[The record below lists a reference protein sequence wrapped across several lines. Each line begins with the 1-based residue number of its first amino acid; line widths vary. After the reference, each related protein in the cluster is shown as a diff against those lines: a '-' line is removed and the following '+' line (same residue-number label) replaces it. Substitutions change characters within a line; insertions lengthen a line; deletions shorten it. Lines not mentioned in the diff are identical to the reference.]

1 MRRLIIASLITFF
14 ITSEV
19 QAKNSSPQTPPQ
31 TTPDKPKPALDP
43 ERLVEEWMKRLNALD
58 SWHLTVDGKE
68 EGIEDVVN
76 SMMELYAPDVLAEV
90 PPHDEDQSGSVM
102 LRGSTLLRKWVE
114 KIARTQVR
122 LNYIRVAQTMKEF
135 NGVQPLFTT
144 PLPWGGVGISFQ
156 IIGAWSMR
164 EDRLNK
170 RFMAP
175 GAVFL
180 QFGEDGKIQ
189 RLRLYLT
196 EITRVVAG

>member
-43 ERLVEEWMKRLNALD
+43 ERLVEEWMKRLNALG

-68 EGIEDVVN
+68 EGVEDVVN

-102 LRGSTLLRKWVE
+102 LRGSTLLRKWVD

-122 LNYIRVAQTMKEF
+122 LNYIRVAQT
-135 NGVQPLFTT
+135 
-144 PLPWGGVGISFQ
+144 
-156 IIGAWSMR
+156 
-164 EDRLNK
+164 
-170 RFMAP
+170 
-175 GAVFL
+175 
-180 QFGEDGKIQ
+180 
-189 RLRLYLT
+189 
-196 EITRVVAG
+196 